1 MDASYLTHDT
11 KKSEIMVSIK
21 NGNFYWDMD

>member
-1 MDASYLTHDT
+1 MDASYLTQES
-11 KKSEIMVSIK
+11 KKNQIIVSIK

>member
-1 MDASYLTHDT
+1 MDASYRTHEND
-11 KKSEIMVSIK
+11 KNDIMVSIK